1 MSRRRL
7 AIAAAALVAL
17 AAVAGAGCERR
28 SESAGP
34 AEGAPSATIV
44 ATADHG
50 AEVLLDRR
58 VDPGQSVMDALRS
71 VTPVETAY
79 GGGFV
84 QSMLGRGSSSSPP
97 RDWFFY
103 VNGFES
109 PVGARSS
116 DLAAGDVAW
125 WDHRGWQG
133 MQSVRAVVGSWPEP
147 FLRGAGGAGP
157 APRVAADAPLAGA
170 LRAAGA
176 TVVAGSAPFRAR
188 VGSDAALRSRDVAWR
203 SVAGDPGARALP
215 GGIAA
220 GRVVLMPPG
229 GGEPTPVAGARAV
242 AVLVP
247 AGARPADGALLAV
260 AGLDAASASR
270 AAASIARDPG
280 VLSLRYA
287 VAFDGAGTPIRAAG
301 RSGP

>member
-1 MSRRRL
+1 MSRRAL
-7 AIAAAALVAL
+7 AAVAAALVGL
-17 AAVAGAGCERR
+17 AALAGAGCERK

-34 AEGAPSATIV
+34 ARGAPAARMV
-44 ATADHG
+44 VTADHG
-50 AEVLLDRR
+50 ADVLLDER
-58 VDPGQSVMDALRS
+58 VAPGRSVMDALRG

-84 QSMLGRGSSSSPP
+84 TSMLGRASSSSPQ

-125 WDHRGWQG
+125 WDHRAWSG
-133 MQSVRAVVGSWPEP
+133 MQSVRGVVGAWPEP
-147 FLRGAGGAGP
+147 FLRGAGGSS
-157 APRVAADAPLAGA
+157 PRVAADAPLAGV

-176 TVVAGSAPFRAR
+176 RVAPGQQAFRAR
-188 VGSDAALRSRDVAWR
+188 VGTDASLSQRDAAWR
-203 SVAGDPGARALP
+203 AIGGDPAARALP
-215 GGIAA
+215 GGIAR
-220 GRVVLMPPG
+220 GQVVLMPPG
-229 GGEPTPVAGARAV
+229 GGDPQPVPGARAV

-247 AGARPADGALLAV
+247 AGASPADGALFAV
-260 AGLDAASASR
+260 AGIDAAAAR
-270 AAASIARDPG
+270 AAASSIAADPG
-280 VLSLRYA
+280 ILSLRYA
-287 VAFDGAGTPIRAAG
+287 VAFDASGAPIRAAG